1 MHKLNL
7 IVLSLLFIL
16 SVTTAAPQPE
26 QALVKRT
33 EAETDNIPNGD
44 YR

>member
-16 SVTTAAPQPE
+16 SVTAAAPQPE
-26 QALVKRT
+26 QALVKRN
-33 EAETDNIPNGD
+33 EDNIPEPD
-44 YR
+44 HR